1 MADRDQT
8 LVVDELRQIKAALLR
23 LVELTE
29 MDMDLE
35 SSDPKCEKCGS
46 HDSIDA
52 STMGNPRRVCVGC
65 GTVVT
70 NG

>member
-1 MADRDQT
+1 MA
-8 LVVDELRQIKAALLR
+8 LMLDELRQIKAALLR

-35 SSDPKCEKCGS
+35 PTDPKCPKCGS

-52 STMGNPRRVCVGC
+52 STMGNPRRICSGC
-65 GTVVT
+65 GTVVS

>member
-1 MADRDQT
+1 MADREA
-8 LVVDELRQIKAALLR
+8 LLLDELRQIKAALLR

-35 SSDPKCEKCGS
+35 PSEPGCPKCGS
-46 HDSIDA
+46 HDSQDA